1 MKPVINFYDT
11 EKFDLYLN
19 KEVISNWIK
28 DVIKSYGFDFTEI
41 NYTFLTDDE
50 LLEINKSYLDH
61 DTYTDIITFDNT
73 IHKIISADIFLS
85 YNRIKDN
92 AKQNNIIFD
101 SELRRVLIHGI
112 LHCIGFNDDTKE
124 AKAIMRQ
131 VEDNALNMFH
141 VEHKITE
148 SNV

>member
-1 MKPVINFYDT
+1 MKSVINFYNS

-19 KEVISNWIK
+19 EEIISNWIFN
-28 DVIKSYGFDFTEI
+28 VIISYGFNFTEI
-41 NYTFLTDDE
+41 NYTFNSDVE
-50 LLEINKSYLDH
+50 LLQINKSYLDH
-61 DTYTDIITFDNT
+61 NTYTDIITFDNT

-85 YNRIKDN
+85 YDRIKDN
-92 AKQNNIIFD
+92 AKQNNIVFD
-101 SELRRVLIHGI
+101 SELKRVLIHGI

-124 AKAIMRQ
+124 AKVIMRQ
-131 VEDNALNMFH
+131 EEDKALNMFH

>member
-1 MKPVINFYDT
+1 M
-11 EKFDLYLN
+11 
-19 KEVISNWIK
+19 
-28 DVIKSYGFDFTEI
+28 
-41 NYTFLTDDE
+41 
-50 LLEINKSYLDH
+50 EINKSYLDH

-85 YNRIKDN
+85 YDRIKDN

-131 VEDNALNMFH
+131 VEDKALNMFH